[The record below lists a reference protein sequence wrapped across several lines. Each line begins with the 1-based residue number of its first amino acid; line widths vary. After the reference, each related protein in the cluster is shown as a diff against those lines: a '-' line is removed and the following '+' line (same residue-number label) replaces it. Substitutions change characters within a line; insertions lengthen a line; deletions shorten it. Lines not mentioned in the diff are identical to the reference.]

1 MHLKVEWVSF
11 GKRPRL
17 AGSYERHCFY
27 AGGILDNLETIL
39 SHNSQ
44 EMVLESLDGV
54 GKKVFGVMGW

>member
-1 MHLKVEWVSF
+1 MIVSEQW
-11 GKRPRL
+11 
-17 AGSYERHCFY
+17 ASY